1 MKKRKVEV
9 VVVKELVDL
18 RDELDEVANDIA
30 EVESDPTQW
39 DMPLLYLFETMEVL
53 AMGTDR
59 PHPDAYNTMIEK
71 VIDGLS
77 ERLEQGSW

>member
-1 MKKRKVEV
+1 VKKRKEEAFM
-9 VVVKELVDL
+9 VKELVDL
-18 RDELDEVANDIA
+18 RDELDEVASDIA

-53 AMGTDR
+53 AMGSDR
-59 PHPDAYNTMIEK
+59 PHPHAYNTMIEK

-77 ERLEQGSW
+77 DRLEEGSW

>member
-1 MKKRKVEV
+1 M
-9 VVVKELVDL
+9 VKELVDL
-18 RDELDEVANDIA
+18 RDELDEVASDIA

-53 AMGTDR
+53 AMGSDR
-59 PHPDAYNTMIEK
+59 PHPQAYNTMIEK

-77 ERLEQGSW
+77 DRLEEGSW

>member
-1 MKKRKVEV
+1 VKKRKVEV

-30 EVESDPTQW
+30 EVESDPAQW
-39 DMPLLYLFETMEVL
+39 DIPLLYLFETMEVL
-53 AMGTDR
+53 AMGSDR
-59 PHPDAYNTMIEK
+59 RHPHAYNTMIEK

-77 ERLEQGSW
+77 DRLERGTW

>member
-1 MKKRKVEV
+1 MVN
-9 VVVKELVDL
+9 ELVDL
-18 RDELDEVANDIA
+18 RDELDEVANDIS
-30 EVESDPTQW
+30 EVESDPARW

-53 AMGTDR
+53 AMGSDR
-59 PHPDAYNTMIEK
+59 KHPDAYDTMIEK

>member
-1 MKKRKVEV
+1 VKKRKEEAFM
-9 VVVKELVDL
+9 VKELVDL
-18 RDELDEVANDIA
+18 RDELDEVANNIA

-53 AMGTDR
+53 AMGSDR
-59 PHPDAYNTMIEK
+59 PHPQAYNTMIEK

-77 ERLEQGSW
+77 DRLEEGSW